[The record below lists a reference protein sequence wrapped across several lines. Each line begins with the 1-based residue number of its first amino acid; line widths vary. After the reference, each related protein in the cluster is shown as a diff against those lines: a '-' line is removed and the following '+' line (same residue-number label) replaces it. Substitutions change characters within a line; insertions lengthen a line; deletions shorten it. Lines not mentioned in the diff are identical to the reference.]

1 MKFIHFLVLSAA
13 ATMLCSAAAHSEEM
27 TKAPKVA
34 VVNFKK
40 CVEDSK
46 VGAAER
52 ENFDALRKQMES
64 TLEQKEKSLT
74 ELTQKFND
82 PDYLDSLSPEAEE
95 EAKNQYRTL
104 SQEMA
109 QLQQQ
114 YYQTLNQT
122 NMKIVQKLAD
132 LVSSASEKVAKDKGI
147 DLVLNE
153 ESSFFYVST
162 MDISDDV
169 ITAMDAK

>member
-1 MKFIHFLVLSAA
+1 MKFFNFLVLSTAA
-13 ATMLCSAAAHSEEM
+13 ALLFSANGHSEEV

-40 CVEDSK
+40 CVEDSN
-46 VGAAER
+46 VGKAER

-95 EAKNQYRTL
+95 EAKNQYRNL

-122 NMKIVQKLAD
+122 NMKVVQKLAD
-132 LVSSASEKVAKDKGI
+132 LVATASEKVAKEQGI

-162 MDISDDV
+162 MDISDA
-169 ITAMDAK
+169 IIKSMDEK